1 MSFLVPLVLSVVFTP
16 VARSV
21 GLRLGLVDR
30 PQPGPLKIHETPVSL
45 LGGIAVVA
53 SSLGGL
59 AVLGEWLPGAVV
71 AAGVLALGT
80 GLLDDVRPLP
90 ALARVAFL
98 SLVGALLAS
107 GGFLVDPLGPLAA
120 LGTVLLVLACA
131 NAVNIMDGQDGL
143 AGGLSAIAA
152 AGLAALAARS
162 GRAETAVLGLALAG
176 ALGGFLVWNR
186 PPARIFL
193 GNGGAYAVGSLL
205 AAQALVVIEADGWRG
220 VLAAGVCL
228 GVFAFEVA
236 FTVARRFLGG
246 EPLAAGDRLHSYDVL
261 LRGGAGRG
269 LVTLAFWSLGAVAGA
284 LALLVGRL
292 PLPGAWLLALAA
304 AAAAAGAGM
313 GLWARRIAPL
323 RKSP

>member
-1 MSFLVPLVLSVVFTP
+1 VSFLVPLVLSVALTA
-16 VARSV
+16 VARTV
-21 GLRLGLVDR
+21 GLRLGVVDR

-45 LGGIAVVA
+45 LGGIAVVGSA
-53 SSLGGL
+53 LGGL

-80 GLLDDVRPLP
+80 GLIDDVRPLP

-120 LGTVLLVLACA
+120 VGTVLLVLACA

-152 AGLAALAARS
+152 AGLAALAVRS

-176 ALGGFLVWNR
+176 GLAGFLVWNR

-193 GNGGAYAVGSLL
+193 GNGGAYAVGALL
-205 AAQALVVIEADGWRG
+205 AAVVVDLASDGDWRTL
-220 VLAAGVCL
+220 LAAGACL
-228 GVFAFEVA
+228 GVFAMELVL
-236 FTVARRFLGG
+236 TMARRL
-246 EPLAAGDRLHSYDVL
+246 LASQSLVAGDRLHSYDILSRRVGNRTLVTVLFWALGVGAAALGLIIARLPFQVGVL
-261 LRGGAGRG
+261 L
-269 LVTLAFWSLGAVAGA
+269 VAM
-284 LALLVGRL
+284 
-292 PLPGAWLLALAA
+292 
-304 AAAAAGAGM
+304 AGAGSLSV
-313 GLWARRIAPL
+313 GTWLWAAERRAV
-323 RKSP
+323 RRSP